1 MPFSLSTPATYS
13 PPLQMAAKYTSPVVS
28 NFVIGLTVCAGI
40 AFAKTSDT
48 RSGAEKKTILV
59 ATPSP
64 AQTSRLP
71 LSWSP
76 DRSAES
82 VEPARWRDN
91 GHSYSFPDRLGR
103 WGLMQN
109 TSVSPGAGDAL
120 PAP

>member
-1 MPFSLSTPATYS
+1 MPFSLSTPATFS
-13 PPLQMAAKYTSPVVS
+13 PPLQMAAKSTSPVVS

-48 RSGAEKKTILV
+48 RSGAEKKTILI

-71 LSWSP
+71 PSWSP

-91 GHSYSFPDRLGR
+91 RSEEHTSELQSPMYLVCRL
-103 WGLMQN
+103 L
-109 TSVSPGAGDAL
+109 L
-120 PAP
+120 EK